1 MSQMRTMV
9 LEYLPIDDWV
19 VFGVNV
25 GKYSSTM
32 EHMGV
37 LKEKTKRLDKTV
49 FYGFV
54 MLIDWSCLASHA
66 FDSDL
71 KFSLE
76 HLVAE

>member
-37 LKEKTKRLDKTV
+37 LKEKTKRLDKT
-49 FYGFV
+49 GFLWIRDVDRLV
-54 MLIDWSCLASHA
+54 MSCISC
-66 FDSDL
+66 FW
-71 KFSLE
+71 
-76 HLVAE
+76 